1 MSRDARLAL
10 LVGSDVEDAGLR
22 ADEGVRHGRL
32 GVVGGVYRGRGASSR
47 RILTIAL
54 PPLRGRAYVQ
64 DAAYEREQ
72 EEGTMSVA
80 RVTEI
85 TSSSKKSF
93 DDAVKEG
100 IKRAAKTL
108 KNVEGAWVQDQ
119 TVVVKDGKV
128 AEYRVNM
135 KVTFILAD

>member
-1 MSRDARLAL
+1 
-10 LVGSDVEDAGLR
+10 
-22 ADEGVRHGRL
+22 
-32 GVVGGVYRGRGASSR
+32 
-47 RILTIAL
+47 LTIAL